1 MLLTTEFPLVQT
13 SPKLDTPKYVVLKK
27 TKDYEIRNYQP
38 FLAAEVTMPADAKAT
53 SGDGFED
60 LSNYIFG
67 GNRRYCPATELNT
80 CKPRNKAPDSNTF

>member
-1 MLLTTEFPLVQT
+1 MQT

-27 TKDYEIRNYQP
+27 TKDYEIRKYQP

-67 GNRRYCPATELNT
+67 GNRRYCLTSVTNASYTCDETPDLN
-80 CKPRNKAPDSNTF
+80 R